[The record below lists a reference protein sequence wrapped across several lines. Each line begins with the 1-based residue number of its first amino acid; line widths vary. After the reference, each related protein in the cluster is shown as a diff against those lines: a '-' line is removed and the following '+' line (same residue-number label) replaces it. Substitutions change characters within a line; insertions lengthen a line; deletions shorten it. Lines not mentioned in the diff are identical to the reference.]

1 VVSSSGILVYAKQ
14 NLVWP
19 RANRG
24 ISIFQLVR
32 LTALGLVS
40 FPAGAFEDCLHNVLQ
55 HKQAERAASLL
66 SRWLS
71 GYAFFFVDT
80 NFESAGKP
88 GAALAVPACSGAK
101 PMRLGVQRLAFR
113 LAPMYV
119 SGAQP

>member
-1 VVSSSGILVYAKQ
+1 VYAKQ

-19 RANRG
+19 RSNRG

-32 LTALGLVS
+32 LTALRLVCLQ
-40 FPAGAFEDCLHNVLQ
+40 AGAFEDCRRSMLQ
-55 HKQAERAASLL
+55 HKQAARAASLL

-80 NFESAGKP
+80 NIESVGKP
-88 GAALAVPACSGAK
+88 GAALAVFAGSGAE
-101 PMRLGVQRLAFR
+101 PMRLRAERPVLRLA
-113 LAPMYV
+113 AMYV